1 MQSKLQ
7 PPLNPIALQQYL
19 LYLAN
24 QQQLQR
30 FVQAQIQYRFSLTF
44 NARTSR
50 YFDALLFIQT

>member
-1 MQSKLQ
+1 MQNKLQ

-30 FVQAQIQYRFSLTF
+30 FVQAQIQYRLGFSFNVIILTHHF
-44 NARTSR
+44 L
-50 YFDALLFIQT
+50 YKML